1 MSFSVNPFKL
11 LMILTGIT
19 VGPYNSYCQGQS
31 LSCKDL
37 KHGIFYSYP
46 KNTDSKYLYERTG
59 DYQKETDLKK
69 GDTTLWKV
77 KWQNDCT
84 YSIEYV
90 SGNNKINEEA
100 FELLKKKKHKLL
112 FEIKSITDDYY
123 TYASYLDKT
132 SNLPL
137 ELDTLWLHE
146 KINPVS
152 NMLFEVVTKES
163 DLHKPRF
170 SDTSKYALLYVYRPG
185 KITNSLA
192 GFPLYFDN
200 NIMCIMKNKS
210 GYIFKIL
217 KEGTFEIGSKLMD
230 NSSVTKL
237 DIEFGKKYYV
247 KSIINWGIHATRNF
261 NLEMKVMPDDTGA
274 EEFDKV
280 ELNK

>member
-1 MSFSVNPFKL
+1 MSFSNNSFKL
-11 LMILTGIT
+11 LMILIS
-19 VGPYNSYCQGQS
+19 VIIHPYNSYSQS

-37 KHGIFYSYP
+37 KEGIFYSYP

-77 KWQNDCT
+77 KWKNDCT
-84 YSIEYV
+84 YSIEYI
-90 SGNNKINEEA
+90 SGNNKTNEEA

-112 FEIKSITDDYY
+112 FEIKRITDDYY

-163 DLHKPRF
+163 DLRKPRF
-170 SDTSKYALLYVYRPG
+170 SDTAKYALLYVYRPG

-237 DIEFGKKYYV
+237 DIEFGKRYYV
-247 KSIINWGIHATRNF
+247 KSIINWGLHATRNF